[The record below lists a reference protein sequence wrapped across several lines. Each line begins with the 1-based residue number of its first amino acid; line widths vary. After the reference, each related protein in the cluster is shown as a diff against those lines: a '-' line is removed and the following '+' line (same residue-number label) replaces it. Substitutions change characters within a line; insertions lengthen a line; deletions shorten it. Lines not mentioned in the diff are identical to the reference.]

1 MSKIIHKASCMCGD
15 IEIEASGDP
24 NYAEYCHCITC
35 QKSSGSSFMVW
46 VVFDKEN
53 VKVTKGEI
61 SLYNSSPDLQ
71 RGFCANCGSNVSIHM
86 GKCFDLPIGILE
98 RPNDIKITQHI
109 FTKRALKHV
118 NLDDG
123 LPKYDEGAT
132 D

>member
-1 MSKIIHKASCMCGD
+1 MCGD

-35 QKSSGSSFMVW
+35 QKSSGSSYMVW

-61 SLYNSSPDLQ
+61 NLYKSSPELQ
-71 RGFCANCGSNVSIHM
+71 RGFCSRCGSNVSIHTE
-86 GKCFDLPIGILE
+86 KCFDLPIGVLE
-98 RPNDIKITQHI
+98 RPNDITITQHI
-109 FTKRALKHV
+109 FSKSALKHV
-118 NLDDG
+118 DLGDG
-123 LPKYDEGAT
+123 LPRYDSFAP